1 MDRLSGHRATTGQPE
16 GFDKTLGRS
25 ARKAS
30 PLGLNHRDVEMGAC
44 AAYVE
49 ALRICAPAVAQI
61 LEVVEPDV
69 VEKRLLERSTDEF
82 IVQIDAGRFLAEIAR
97 IWRVPAS
104 DLNAWMASDPER
116 LSRARKALKRQA
128 ELWDWVGL
136 QVLLHAPADRVEI
149 TRAEKI
155 AQHCRWR
162 AEALS
167 KEEYGRVARAAK
179 ADLPN
184 VREMTTRELE
194 VIARNDLLP
203 G

>member
-1 MDRLSGHRATTGQPE
+1 
-16 GFDKTLGRS
+16 
-25 ARKAS
+25 
-30 PLGLNHRDVEMGAC
+30 
-44 AAYVE
+44 
-49 ALRICAPAVAQI
+49 
-61 LEVVEPDV
+61 
-69 VEKRLLERSTDEF
+69 
-82 IVQIDAGRFLAEIAR
+82 
-97 IWRVPAS
+97 
-104 DLNAWMASDPER
+104 
-116 LSRARKALKRQA
+116 LKRQA

-167 KEEYGRVARAAK
+167 KEEYGRVARVAK